1 MTFKGQK
8 EIITEALNNTTNLNE
23 LLEQIM
29 IAAFNKGEEYG
40 KLISKIKIQTAIAE
54 IDNKLIT
61 ITLED
66 DSDGYNEYICKEDV
80 LNIISKQKVGE

>member
-8 EIITEALNNTTNLNE
+8 EIITEALNKTTNLNE

-40 KLISKIKIQTAIAE
+40 KLISNIKIQTAIAE
-54 IDNKLIT
+54 INNKLIT
-61 ITLED
+61 VTLED
-66 DSDGYNEYICKEDV
+66 DSDGYNEYVCKEDV
-80 LNIISKQKVGE
+80 LDIISKQKVGE